1 MNTTANVTALYA
13 APCITT
19 AVVDAASLLVAPFP
33 SPSALL
39 LTAPVALDNLAS
51 LHSFYIHSH
60 SVPVNWAIH
69 AAAVPILK
77 VSILLLL
84 AVATAARGATGKT
97 IKTAA
102 TSLPSLPSQYAH
114 LFSTDAGLAIAAAYV
129 AYYTTL
135 SPSVGT
141 FAMAVFGAEWLT
153 ARLVL
158 AAVGRRRA
166 IMVGAV
172 GVVATEAAMI
182 VGHHAWEGTPQAIVA
197 GPAAAIAAAPLCMQ
211 LDVAIWAGWLPR
223 VAALLAAGT

>member
-1 MNTTANVTALYA
+1 MDTTATFNISSAGSTFVN
-13 APCITT
+13 
-19 AVVDAASLLVAPFP
+19 VVDAATLQTGTSHYMPYSIP
-33 SPSALL
+33 SP
-39 LTAPVALDNLAS
+39 TVALNNLAS

-211 LDVAIWAGWLPR
+211 LDVAIWAGWMPP
-223 VAALLAAGT
+223 VATALAATA